1 MTGSRRRITAAAGAK
16 ARPTAPGAEMR
27 SNSPVMMIPD
37 DSNSV
42 ASVAIRTI
50 GSFFG

>member
-1 MTGSRRRITAAAGAK
+1 MTGSRRLTDATTGANARLTVAG
-16 ARPTAPGAEMR
+16 PEMR
-27 SNSPVMMIPD
+27 RSSPVMMMPD
-37 DSNSV
+37 DSSKV